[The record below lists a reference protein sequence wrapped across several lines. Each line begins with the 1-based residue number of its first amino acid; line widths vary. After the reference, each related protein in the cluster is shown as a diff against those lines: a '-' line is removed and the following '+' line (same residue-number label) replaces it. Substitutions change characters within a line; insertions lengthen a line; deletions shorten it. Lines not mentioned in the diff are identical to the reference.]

1 VALIRA
7 RMRIYLEDAN
17 AEREDEVLR
26 AMRQSSKLHAPW
38 LASPPKTPARFE
50 RFIRGAHSETRRTF
64 YVLNEERA
72 FVGVITI
79 AEIVRGLFKSAYLSY
94 FAVAPYA
101 GRGYMSAGLEAV
113 VRRAFGEMRLHRLE
127 ANIQPKNLRSKAL
140 VQRCGFELEGYSK
153 RYLKIGGRWR
163 DHERWAITKESFQAR
178 KRSKKRR

>member
-1 VALIRA
+1 
-7 RMRIYLEDAN
+7 MRIYLEDAH
-17 AEREDEVLR
+17 AEREAELLSAVRRSRKVHRPWMAPPDTR
-26 AMRQSSKLHAPW
+26 AKFQL
-38 LASPPKTPARFE
+38 
-50 RFIRGAHSETRRTF
+50 FIRGAHSDTRRTF

-72 FVGVITI
+72 LVGVITI
-79 AEIVRGLFKSAYLSY
+79 AEVVRRLFKSAYLSY

-101 GRGYMSAGLEAV
+101 GRGYMGAGLEAV

-163 DHERWAITKESFQAR
+163 DHERWAITKESFQKS
-178 KRSKKRR
+178 KRAKTRR